1 MVGRLFLIWLILGMV
16 LAERTLPLTHDDAWL
31 ANLLAV
37 AGVAAVWL
45 GLWRGW
51 ALVLRAGLLLKA
63 SAWLAFMAA
72 TNGLDLPTA
81 LQAHLWLR
89 FLILAAASLTLA
101 ITFHTQPAA
110 PAARRMPALA
120 LIFLAS
126 SAMWLLAAAWTEIVL
141 RSQGIG
147 ELNWLIASAL
157 LIAALFA
164 ILARRLRWDAAG
176 HAALALQFVA
186 AGVWLVFI
194 RSRWSA
200 QSAELFAGPF
210 PSAAMLALGLFLC
223 KRLLGQRSDATAAP
237 RLSGLVGFV
246 LPWIGLC
253 WITLSL
259 GLLLNWATTTY
270 AAQSASDASDAKI
283 ARATPGTPDGMA
295 RILFPQGD
303 RHEAK

>member
-1 MVGRLFLIWLILGMV
+1 MVARLFLTWLTLGMV
-16 LAERTLPLTHDDAWL
+16 LAERILPLTHDDAWL
-31 ANLLAV
+31 ANALAP

-51 ALVLRAGLLLKA
+51 ALVLRAGLLLEA
-63 SAWLAFMAA
+63 CAWLAFMAA
-72 TNGLDLPTA
+72 TNGLDLATA

-89 FLILAAASLTLA
+89 FLILAATSLTLA
-101 ITFHTQPAA
+101 LTFHSQPAA
-110 PAARRMPALA
+110 PAAPRMPALA

-126 SAMWLLAAAWTEIVL
+126 STMWLLAGAWTEIVL

-164 ILARRLRWDAAG
+164 ILARHLRWEAAG

-186 AGVWLVFI
+186 AAVWLVFI

-223 KRLLGQRSDATAAP
+223 KRVLGQRSDATSAP
-237 RLSGLVGFV
+237 KLSELVGFV

-259 GLLLNWATTTY
+259 GLLLNWVTTSY
-270 AAQSASDASDAKI
+270 AARSASNAKV
-283 ARATPGTPDGMA
+283 AQAAPGTSEGMA

-303 RHEAK
+303 NREAR

>member
-1 MVGRLFLIWLILGMV
+1 MVARLFLMCLILGMV
-16 LAERTLPLTHDDAWL
+16 LVERTLPLTHDDAWL
-31 ANLLAV
+31 TNALAP

-51 ALVLRAGLLLKA
+51 ALVWRAGLLLEA
-63 SAWLAFMAA
+63 CAWLAFMAA
-72 TNGLDLPTA
+72 TNGLDIPTA

-89 FLILAAASLTLA
+89 FLILAAGSLTLA
-101 ITFHTQPAA
+101 ITFHTLPADPAA
-110 PAARRMPALA
+110 PRMPALA

-126 SAMWLLAAAWTEIVL
+126 SAMWLLAGAWTEIVL
-141 RSQGIG
+141 RRQGIG
-147 ELNWLIASAL
+147 ELNLLTASAL

-164 ILARRLRWDAAG
+164 MLARRLRWDAAG

-186 AGVWLVFI
+186 AAVWLIFI

-210 PSAAMLALGLFLC
+210 PSAAMLAFGLFLY
-223 KRLLGQRSDATAAP
+223 KRVLGQRVDATAAP

-270 AAQSASDASDAKI
+270 AGRSASDDKVAQA
-283 ARATPGTPDGMA
+283 APATPEGMG
-295 RILFPQGD
+295 RILLPQGD
-303 RHEAK
+303 SHETK